1 MPSTR
6 PLDTPQSSAA
16 RAPTWL
22 RCAVALAGIVAA
34 AAGQEPAPSEQQA
47 PAQTPPP
54 ERGPAAAPPKGRLRA
69 VRIVRNDIFDE
80 AAARDRPLAAIVNA
94 LHATTKEHVIAR
106 ELWFHP
112 GDLVDA
118 SMAAEF
124 ERNLRALGLFAE
136 ARVELVPTGTDGE
149 YDLVVTTRDRLTL
162 GFGAGATFVG
172 GVSGVRGSI
181 GEGNLFG
188 DGNRISAGYAGN
200 SEDEYR
206 GSFSYTDL
214 HVLDTWHTGTIRL
227 ARTEDGDSY
236 GATLQR
242 PFKHLLDPR
251 GYTVAVD
258 HVETALDYYRFGET
272 VASVPDSR
280 NVLAADLTWAT
291 GDRFAR
297 RRIGFALEAEQHD
310 YDPATGPLAPEF
322 RVPGDTSSVFFGPT
336 ARWQEIAEFRKVEGL
351 DTLGFIQ
358 DLRLGIELGM
368 TAGARYRDEQ
378 DADADLQPEL
388 TAFAGWSHEPMRD
401 VFTNLLGRASA
412 RWSGGDPVGWQ
423 LSTAGRLFAM
433 LDESSTLALGVTFDA
448 VEETQDLPIELSLG
462 EDNGLRGYRA
472 RLFAGTRRL
481 RTNLEHRL
489 DTGIE
494 LLTFRLGLVG
504 FVDAGWVGRE
514 ADLGRPFTSAGAGLR
529 VGSQRLLGS
538 NVLRI
543 DVARPLDDVPGESGN
558 WSVSV
563 TLGQVFTFG
572 GAASDLGAR

>member
-1 MPSTR
+1 M
-6 PLDTPQSSAA
+6 
-16 RAPTWL
+16 PTWL
-22 RCAVALAGIVAA
+22 RCAAALGGIVAA
-34 AAGQEPAPSEQQA
+34 AAGQEPAPP
-47 PAQTPPP
+47 PART
-54 ERGPAAAPPKGRLRA
+54 PAAEESPTAARPKGRLRA

-80 AAARDRPLAAIVNA
+80 AAARGRPLATIVNA
-94 LHATTKEHVIAR
+94 LHVTTQEHVIAR

-136 ARVELVPTGTDGE
+136 ARAELVPTGTDGE
-149 YDLVVTTRDRLTL
+149 YDLVVTTRDRLSL
-162 GFGAGATFVG
+162 NFGAGASFVG
-172 GVSGVRGSI
+172 GVGGVRGSI

-188 DGNRISAGYAGN
+188 DGNRVSVGYAGN

-214 HVLDTWHTGTIRL
+214 HLLDTWHTAFLRL

-258 HVETALDYYRFGET
+258 HVETTADYYRFGET

-280 NVLAADLTWAT
+280 NVLAADITWAT
-291 GDRFAR
+291 GERFER

-336 ARWQEIAEFRKVEGL
+336 AHWQDIAEFRKVDGL

-358 DLRLGIELGM
+358 DLRLGVDLGV
-368 TAGARYRDEQ
+368 TAGARWRSEQ
-378 DADADLQPEL
+378 GAGSEVQPEL
-388 TAFAGWSHEPMRD
+388 SASGGWSHEPVRD
-401 VFTNLLGRASA
+401 VFTNVLGRASA
-412 RWSGGDPVGWQ
+412 RWFAGDPVGWQ
-423 LSTAGRLFAM
+423 LSAGGRLFAM
-433 LDESSTLALGVTFDA
+433 LDANNTLALGITFDA
-448 VEETQDLPIELSLG
+448 VEETQDLPAELTLG

-504 FVDAGWVGRE
+504 FVDAGWVGRG
-514 ADLGRPFTSAGAGLR
+514 ADLGSAFPSAGVGLR

-538 NVLRI
+538 NVLRL
-543 DVARPLDDVPGESGN
+543 DVAKPLDDVPGESGN

-563 TLGQVFTFG
+563 TIGQVFTFG
-572 GAASDLGAR
+572 GGSANELGAR